1 MGEVYILQSGKLAGA
16 KIRKPKISVIPK
28 TQIEI
33 SPDLDDH
40 LIDQLDELQELWED
54 SLTFSQVKKK
64 IISILRHSQ
73 KPEQISEEITQ
84 ISHGPPIETSIRD
97 LTPGGVVPITESRNS
112 ESPSKSR
119 ERSRASEV
127 KVTDEARSPEEDVL
141 QEVKS
146 SGAEDSTAE
155 LEPRMTESPEV
166 GVSTSSTSE
175 AQLPETRSSEVK
187 PQVTRS
193 PEDPGDG
200 SCASEAVFI
209 PEATTEEIQEE
220 IETPMEKP
228 RKPRKNKKK
237 KVIRNSEDDDEQE
250 VESTVIDDEG
260 EEEKKPVRIVRK
272 VKQSET

>member
-175 AQLPETRSSEVK
+175 AQLPETGSSE
-187 PQVTRS
+187 
-193 PEDPGDG
+193 DG
-200 SCASEAVFI
+200 LTILAPIFS
-209 PEATTEEIQEE
+209 
-220 IETPMEKP
+220 
-228 RKPRKNKKK
+228 
-237 KVIRNSEDDDEQE
+237 
-250 VESTVIDDEG
+250 G
-260 EEEKKPVRIVRK
+260 L
-272 VKQSET
+272 